1 LFFSRP
7 QRGHCH
13 TKGRKTTITV
23 IIGALIFAAIG
34 YYYDERSKAR
44 EALRKQV
51 EEFEQERKK
60 SREDLV
66 RFGATDVIAYGAV
79 YGLVTGGE
87 MSDDALIR
95 AETKKWTI
103 LNGGR
108 QLAKILLKGGAV
120 TVNYDAACIPTLDLN
135 KANPLL
141 YIYEKDFEPFVLSEF
156 QVVRPNPGTA
166 LLTYKA
172 NAGHST
178 LTATAVWAR
187 HEGRKW
193 RTISYQVG

>member
-1 LFFSRP
+1 ML
-7 QRGHCH
+7 
-13 TKGRKTTITV
+13 TA
-23 IIGALIFAAIG
+23 IIVGLVFGAIW
-34 YYYDERSKAR
+34 YYFDEQAKAR

-51 EEFEQERKK
+51 EELENARKK
-60 SREDLV
+60 GREDLV

-79 YGLVTGGE
+79 YGMVTGAE
-87 MSDDALIR
+87 MSDEALIR
-95 AETKKWTI
+95 AESQKWTI

-141 YIYEKDFEPFVLSEF
+141 YIYDKDFEPLVLSGF

-166 LLTYKA
+166 ILTYKA
-172 NAGHST
+172 QAGYST
-178 LTATAVWAR
+178 LAATAVWAR
-187 HEGRKW
+187 HEGGKW
-193 RTISYQVG
+193 RTVSYQVG